1 MFDVTLLDHLRLT
14 FGHVVYRHR
23 AHTHIASTRARWSRW
38 LRTAEALL
46 IAGVAFTAIAAA
58 FGKGRG
64 YEVASA
70 VLAGLALAALL
81 VHVTFDLD
89 GTAQAHASCA
99 SRLWQIREQ
108 YRAVLSDLTDGA
120 IDLDTGRRKRDDL
133 MLRLHGIYEN
143 APPAEY
149 QAYQAA
155 EKATLAAGDTALAD
169 EEIDRFLPKS
179 LQKAEKPASADAL
192 ASQT

>member
-1 MFDVTLLDHLRLT
+1 MFEVTLLDHLRLT

-23 AHTHIASTRARWSRW
+23 AHTHIASSRARWSRW
-38 LRTAEALL
+38 LRAAESLL
-46 IAGVAFTAIAAA
+46 MTGVAFAATAAA

-70 VLAGLALAALL
+70 VLAGLALATLL
-81 VHVTFDLD
+81 LHVTFDLD
-89 GTAQAHASCA
+89 GTAQAHAWCA
-99 SRLWQIREQ
+99 TRLWQIREQ
-108 YRAVLSDLTDGA
+108 YRAVLSDVSDGA
-120 IDLDTGRRKRDDL
+120 IDLETGRLRRHDL
-133 MLRLHGIYEN
+133 MNRLHGIYEN

-155 EKATLAAGDTALAD
+155 ARAILTTGEAALPDEETALQD

-179 LQKAEKPASADAL
+179 LQKADKPA
-192 ASQT
+192 